1 MGIFKSIF
9 GTSKTMKSVAP
20 DNESD
25 ILSSVF
31 RLVSHPAIQTRVSAS
46 KNAGLLL
53 SPNDNIFFK
62 NTSEFVSKFID
73 QHDGKSLIQGRC
85 FEDDHGTQW
94 IIINHP
100 DFKKLIEIINELSK
114 SIASKG
120 LGSQMIA
127 AVFKGTYRGKNSYWI
142 CNYRTSKFYPF
153 VPNGEDTRNYDLEM
167 ELSSHFTQSGVPVE
181 PPSNWYPLWNA
192 PF

>member
-1 MGIFKSIF
+1 
-9 GTSKTMKSVAP
+9 MKSVAP

-46 KNAGLLL
+46 NNAGLLL